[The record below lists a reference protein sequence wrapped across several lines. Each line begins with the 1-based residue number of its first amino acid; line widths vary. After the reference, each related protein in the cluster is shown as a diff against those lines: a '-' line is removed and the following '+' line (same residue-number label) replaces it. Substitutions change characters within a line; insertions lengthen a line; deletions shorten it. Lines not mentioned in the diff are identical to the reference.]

1 MPRALTEE
9 PIGTGANQQIGTV
22 SAMVADESEGSR
34 AEDRIRDV
42 VITMLES
49 GGTDAVNLQEVA
61 RRARVSLTTVYK
73 HFETRDELIVAAV
86 AHWMHTHVYQRLADA
101 EPSEPIGRALID
113 HYRRIFEPWERSPR
127 MAEAF
132 VRARMSPAGDQ
143 LVDQGFA
150 AAEPV
155 ARSFFDGADPEFAE
169 DVMGILQNVMY
180 GLFVRYAAG
189 EIAVT
194 EILPTL
200 ERTVR
205 RVTRFSEPQEGIA
218 TSAAE

>member
-1 MPRALTEE
+1 MPPEE
-9 PIGTGANQQIGTV
+9 R
-22 SAMVADESEGSR
+22 EGPP

-61 RRARVSLTTVYK
+61 RRAHVSLTTVYK
-73 HFETRDELIVAAV
+73 HFETRDELIAAAV
-86 AHWMHTHVYQRLADA
+86 ADWMHTHVYQHLADVDPA
-101 EPSEPIGRALID
+101 QPIGQALLD

-127 MAEAF
+127 MAESF
-132 VRARMSPAGDQ
+132 VRARMSPAGNQ
-143 LVDQGFA
+143 LIDQGFA

-155 ARSFFDGADPEFAE
+155 TRSFFDGADPEFAE
-169 DVMGILQNVMY
+169 DVMGILKNVVY

-194 EILPTL
+194 DILPTL

-205 RVTRFSEPQEGIA
+205 RITTFSQTREGIA
-218 TSAAE
+218 PSAAE